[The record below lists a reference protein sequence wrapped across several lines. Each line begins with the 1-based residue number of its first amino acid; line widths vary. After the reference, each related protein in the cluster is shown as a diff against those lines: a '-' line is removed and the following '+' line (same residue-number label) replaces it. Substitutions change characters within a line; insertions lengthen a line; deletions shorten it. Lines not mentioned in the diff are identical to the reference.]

1 MTEKEKAEE
10 MYKYAAKLHGLDK
23 AKEESLKS
31 AKATHALAPCRDGRM
46 LAKSYWEKVI
56 EHLNKKVL

>member
-10 MYKYAAKLHGLDK
+10 LYSYAIKLHGSEK

-31 AKATHALAPCRDGRM
+31 ATATYALAPFRDGRM
-46 LAKSYWEKVI
+46 KARSYWERVI
-56 EHLNKKVL
+56 EYLKKK

>member
-10 MYKYAAKLHGLDK
+10 LYSYAVKLHGFEK

-31 AKATHALAPCRDGRM
+31 ATATYALAPFRDGRM
-46 LAKSYWEKVI
+46 KARSYWERVI
-56 EHLNKKVL
+56 EYLKKK